1 MNSIIS
7 IILEFWWGFTDV
19 ASIDNVAL
27 TTNKATSY
35 LTDDVA
41 STNDL
46 VLTNDVA
53 SIDDVQHIIG
63 LIY

>member
-7 IILEFWWGFTDV
+7 IILEFGWGFTDV
-19 ASIDNVAL
+19 ASTDNVAL
-27 TTNKATSY
+27 TTNVATSY
-35 LTDDVA
+35 LNDDVA

-53 SIDDVQHIIG
+53 AS
-63 LIY
+63 Y